1 MISNYH
7 ICEGIQ
13 MEQARYNVERAT
25 KAVINLG
32 AISHNV
38 AKIRKRIGSK
48 RGLMA
53 VVKADGYG
61 HGAVEVSQA
70 ALRSGAD
77 SLGVAI
83 PEEGQLLREAGI
95 EVPILVLGLIQPE
108 EAYKVVNSRLS
119 QTVTSVEPLEALARE
134 GYKVSTQASVHVKV
148 DTGMG
153 RIGVKPEDI
162 VSFIRKVKSFKS
174 LSLDGLFSHFSSADE
189 KDKTFSKRQL
199 QLFEQAIYEIQL
211 AGMELPKKHMANSAA
226 VLDIPE
232 SYYDMVRP
240 GIMIYGLYP
249 SEEVSRSIELEP
261 AMILKT
267 KVSAVKMVPG
277 GIPIGYGRT
286 FITKGKTVVAT
297 LHVGYGDGYKRLLS
311 NRGEVLIRGCRAP
324 IIGRVCMDMCM
335 VDISDV
341 EGVQPGDEVI
351 LFGED
356 ITTEE
361 VAASAD
367 TIVNELVCTVG
378 KRVPRVYT
386 S

>member
-1 MISNYH
+1 
-7 ICEGIQ
+7 
-13 MEQARYNVERAT
+13 MEQARYNVERTT
-25 KAVINLG
+25 KAVINLR
-32 AISHNV
+32 AISYNV
-38 AKIRKRIGSK
+38 AEIRKRIDNK
-48 RGLMA
+48 RELMA

-61 HGAVEVSQA
+61 HGAVEVSRA

-108 EAYKVVNSRLS
+108 EAYKVVNFRLA
-119 QTVTSVEPLEALARE
+119 QTVTSVELLDALAQE
-134 GYKVSTQASVHVKV
+134 GYKASTEVSVHVKV

-162 VSFIRKVKSFKS
+162 VSFIRKVKSFKN
-174 LSLDGLFSHFSSADE
+174 LSLEGLFSHFSSADE
-189 KDKTFSKRQL
+189 KDKTCSKRQL
-199 QLFEQAIYEIQL
+199 QLFEQTLHEIQL
-211 AGMELPKKHMANSAA
+211 AGIGLPKKHMANSAA
-226 VLDIPE
+226 VLDLPE

-249 SEEVSRSIELEP
+249 SKEVSHSIELEP
-261 AMILKT
+261 AMTLKT

-277 GIPIGYGRT
+277 GTPIGYGRT
-286 FITKGKTVVAT
+286 FITKGKTAVAT
-297 LHVGYGDGYKRLLS
+297 LPVGYGDGYKRLLS
-311 NRGEVLIRGCRAP
+311 NRGEVLIRGRRVP

-335 VDISDV
+335 VDVSDV

-367 TIVNELVCTVG
+367 TIVNEVVCTVG
-378 KRVPRVYT
+378 KRVPRVYVL
-386 S
+386 